1 MEAGFVAVEIKQ
13 ARRVATV
20 DAKGLRGLANLLD
33 RPMLGGLL
41 ISRDP
46 EVRDLGNGVWAV
58 PPAWILG

>member
-1 MEAGFVAVEIKQ
+1 
-13 ARRVATV
+13 
-20 DAKGLRGLANLLD
+20 LANLLD